1 MNHLRLAIAFAGVSL
16 AVGHAQFAQAAPAK
30 SPFAISIEPIGTYAT
45 GIFDRSSA
53 EIVAHDPK
61 TQRLFVVNAE
71 TGRIDVLSIL
81 APDAPTL
88 LFSVDIGAVFP
99 NGQGIVNSVAV
110 YKGLVAAAV
119 EAAPKTDP
127 GRVVFFDAASPDGLV
142 FLADVEVGALPDA
155 VTFTPDGKR
164 VLVANEG
171 EPNDDYT
178 IDPEGSVSI
187 IELPSDITQLTQAHV
202 RTATFTKFNDAELD
216 PDIRIFGPPAAV
228 AEGELPTRTVAQ
240 NLEPEWISVAKD
252 SKTAWVVLQEA
263 NAIAVLDIE
272 AGEFTALRAL
282 GFKDHLLPG
291 NELDVTDRPA
301 NPPLAERPGLINI
314 TNWPVLGMYMPD
326 IIANYQY
333 RGRTY
338 IVSANEGDSRDW
350 EGDPGYSE
358 VSRFRALSGDIPVC
372 ADAERFN
379 AFYASNEMGIANLA
393 QLRDN
398 NNMGRLNV
406 TKENGLRLNEDGTPD
421 CYEDIYAFGARSFS
435 IWNEDLELVWDSG
448 SEFERITAAIN
459 PPEFF
464 NSNHRENSFKT
475 RSDDKG
481 PEPEGVVVAK
491 LWGRDYAFIGLERIG
506 GVMIYEISN
515 PYAPQFVQYL
525 NNRDFNS
532 TPGTPEAGDLGA
544 EGLIVIEASKS
555 PIPGVP
561 LLVVC
566 NEVSGTTTIFR
577 INRERLVGN
586 PPAGRR

>member
-1 MNHLRLAIAFAGVSL
+1 VKNKKSACLAAGVVL
-16 AVGHAQFAQAAPAK
+16 ALGLGSAAQAAPAA
-30 SPFAISIEPIGTYAT
+30 SPFAISITPIGTYAT
-45 GIFDRSSA
+45 GIFDKSSA

-71 TGRIDVLSIL
+71 SGRIDVLSIV
-81 APDAPTL
+81 APDSPTL
-88 LFSVDIGAVFP
+88 LFSVDLGAVFL
-99 NGQGIVNSVAV
+99 NGQGVVNSVDV
-110 YKGLVAAAV
+110 HKGVVAAAV
-119 EAAPKTDP
+119 EAVPKTDP

-187 IELPSDITQLTQAHV
+187 IELPNDITRLTQAHV

-228 AEGELPTRTVAQ
+228 AEGAPPTRTVAQ
-240 NLEPEWISVAKD
+240 NLEPEWISVAKN

-301 NPPLAERPGLINI
+301 NPPLAQRPDLINI
-314 TNWPVLGMYMPD
+314 TNWPVLGIYQPD
-326 IIANYQY
+326 VIANYRY

-350 EGDPGYSE
+350 AGYSE
-358 VSRFRALSGDIPVC
+358 VSRFRALSGSIPVC
-372 ADAERFN
+372 ADSERFN
-379 AFYASNEMGIANLA
+379 AFYASNEMGIANLDE
-393 QLRDN
+393 LRDN
-398 NNMGRLNV
+398 DNMGRLNV
-406 TKENGLRLNEDGTPD
+406 TMENGLRMDEDGTPD

-506 GVMIYEISN
+506 GVMIYDISN
-515 PYAPQFVQYL
+515 PYSPQFVQYL

-532 TPGTPEAGDLGA
+532 DPGTPEAGDLGA

-561 LLVVC
+561 LLVVG

-577 INRERLVGN
+577 IEREQQVGN
-586 PPAGRR
+586 RR

>member
-1 MNHLRLAIAFAGVSL
+1 MSFTLWHRTMAGCALALSVSL
-16 AVGHAQFAQAAPAK
+16 SVHAAPAA
-30 SPFAISIEPIGTYAT
+30 SPFAIKIEPIGTYAT
-45 GIFDRSSA
+45 GIFDKSSA

-71 TGRIDVLSIL
+71 SGRIDVLSIV

-88 LFSVDIGAVFP
+88 LFSVDLGTVFP
-99 NGQGIVNSVAV
+99 NGQGIVNSVDV
-110 YKGLVAAAV
+110 YKGVVAAAV
-119 EAAPKTDP
+119 EAVPRTDP
-127 GRVVFFDAASPDGLV
+127 GRVVFFDAASDEGLT

-155 VTFTPDGKR
+155 LTFTPDGKR

-178 IDPEGSVSI
+178 VDPEGSVSI
-187 IELPSDITQLTQAHV
+187 IDLPRDIRRLTQEHV

-216 PDIRIFGPPAAV
+216 PRIRIFGPPAPV
-228 AEGELPTRTVAQ
+228 AEGAEPTRTVAQ

-272 AGEFTALRAL
+272 AGEFTSLHGL

-301 NPPLAERPGLINI
+301 DPPLAQRPGLINI
-314 TNWPVLGMYMPD
+314 TSWPVFGMYQPD
-326 IIANYQY
+326 TIANYQY

-338 IVSANEGDSRDW
+338 LVSANEGDAREW
-350 EGDPGYSE
+350 EGTPGYSE
-358 VSRFRALSGDIPVC
+358 VARFAALTNPNGGTPIC
-372 ADAERFN
+372 ADSERFN
-379 AFYASNEMGIANLA
+379 AFFANNAMGITNLA
-393 QLRDN
+393 QLRNN

-406 TKENGLRLNEDGTPD
+406 TVENGLRLNDDGTPD
-421 CYEDIYAFGARSFS
+421 CYEDVYAFGARSFS

-448 SEFERITAAIN
+448 SDLERITAATN

-506 GVMIYEISN
+506 GVMIYDISN
-515 PYAPQFVQYL
+515 PYAPEFVQYL
-525 NNRDFNS
+525 NNRDFNAA
-532 TPGTPEAGDLGA
+532 PGTPEAGDLGA

-561 LLVVC
+561 LLVVA

-577 INRERLVGN
+577 INRERLVG
-586 PPAGRR
+586 RQH

>member
-1 MNHLRLAIAFAGVSL
+1 MNHLRLAIAFAGTAL
-16 AVGHAQFAQAAPAK
+16 AIGHAGFAQAAPAK
-30 SPFAISIEPIGTYAT
+30 SPFSISIEPIGTYAT
-45 GIFDRSSA
+45 GIFDKSSA

-88 LFSVDIGAVFP
+88 LFSVDLGAVFP

-187 IELPSDITQLTQAHV
+187 IELPNDITRLTQAHV

-228 AEGELPTRTVAQ
+228 AEGAPPTRTVAQ
-240 NLEPEWISVAKD
+240 NLEPEWISVAKN

-272 AGEFTALRAL
+272 AGEFTALLAL

-301 NPPLAERPGLINI
+301 NPPLAQRPGLINI

-326 IIANYQY
+326 VIANYQY

-350 EGDPGYSE
+350 EGYSE
-358 VSRFRALSGDIPVC
+358 VERFRALSGDIPIC
-372 ADAERFN
+372 ADSARFN
-379 AFYASNEMGIANLA
+379 AFYANNEMGITNLA
-393 QLRDN
+393 QLREN

-421 CYEDIYAFGARSFS
+421 CYEDIYAFGARSFA

-506 GVMIYEISN
+506 GVMIYDISN
-515 PYAPQFVQYL
+515 PYSPQFVQYL

-532 TPGTPEAGDLGA
+532 EPGTPEAGDLGA

-561 LLVVC
+561 LLVVG

-577 INRERLVGN
+577 INRERLVGK